1 MRNLAVLY
9 ASKVRRVRG
18 RRRYNLYE
26 NDLSAPLKVRDT
38 PLGLN
43 ETLTP
48 IPHTLLHTLIQTL
61 LSLSLSLSLRCKV
74 RDTPPLQ
81 RDLRDESTL
90 MGDVDSQLG
99 IMLQM
104 MVVTEDLEEV

>member
-38 PLGLN
+38 PLGFRQPINTYKQPINTICKVRDTPLGLN

-61 LSLSLSLSLRCKV
+61 LSLSLSLSLCGV
-74 RDTPPLQ
+74 R
-81 RDLRDESTL
+81 
-90 MGDVDSQLG
+90 
-99 IMLQM
+99 
-104 MVVTEDLEEV
+104 